1 MTEIVNQSN
10 VTAQKRKP
18 YLIKAQLNYYN
29 KMKNDPVRYRKYLD
43 NIKARRQL
51 NRDNQKKEQEEKI
64 KEILEQNEKEIEDT
78 VNNFKSLINKG
89 KLKFNT
95 AEMIKKLL

>member
-10 VTAQKRKP
+10 VVTLKRKP
-18 YLIKAQLNYYN
+18 YLVKAQINYYN

-51 NRDNQKKEQEEKI
+51 NKENKKKQLEQKE
-64 KEILEQNEKEIEDT
+64 KEILEQEQKQIQETI
-78 VNNFKSLINKG
+78 NNFKSLINKG
-89 KLKFNT
+89 KLNFNS
-95 AEMIKKLL
+95 AEMIKDLL